1 MQNLEILITH
11 YIDKAE
17 ACALALKE
25 HCGGMHPVRAW
36 REGKISA
43 QGEIDRPGKCC
54 FLMHGIGCLFTA
66 DQWAVDVDFNARGE
80 CGGFDAWR
88 LAQFAKSLSLDAQWP
103 LSRIE
108 SEVRALT
115 DAGLLLPVSDLP
127 CKHLLQLVTPTPDS
141 PPS

>member
-1 MQNLEILITH
+1 MRNLEILIAR

-17 ACALALKE
+17 ACATALRA

-36 REGKISA
+36 RERKISA
-43 QGEIDRPGKCC
+43 QGEIEGPEKCC
-54 FLMHGIGCLFTA
+54 YSMHGIGCLFTA
-66 DQWAVDVDFNARGE
+66 DQWAVDVDFNAHGE

-88 LAQFAKSLSLDAQWP
+88 LAHFAKSQSLDAQWP
-103 LSRIE
+103 LPRIE

-115 DAGLLLPVSDLP
+115 ETRLLQPVGDSP
-127 CKHLLQLVTPTPDS
+127 CKHLLQLAAPTPDS